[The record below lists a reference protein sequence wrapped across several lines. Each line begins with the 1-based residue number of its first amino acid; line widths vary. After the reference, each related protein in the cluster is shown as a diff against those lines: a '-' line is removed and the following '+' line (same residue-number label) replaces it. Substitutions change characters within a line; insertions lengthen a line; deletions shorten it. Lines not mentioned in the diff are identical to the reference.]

1 VNKLIKILRSS
12 AFLKVRILPIGI
24 MVGVIALSSFGK
36 SQNNS
41 QPLLQDLQGDY
52 LSKHLPDKLV
62 TPSDFYNYAR
72 IRDEEF
78 SETLK
83 EPWHDYSIF
92 PALSEESRRI
102 LIRQP
107 AFDKSSLDSSS
118 PVSLPF
124 NGVIGLTDPEESQF
138 KMVPRIRKPESD
150 NYTSLRGNFLF
161 YGQQIAIHYDKLL
174 ALSTT
179 ASVSED
185 SIAGFW
191 NAFSRSNSNHL
202 VDQLMDYRDMLGLG
216 NWGYF
221 QLVKATSACIF
232 PFNHLSADQITWAL
246 MIRSGFDV
254 RLAFNQ
260 STTTIL
266 FPSKNT
272 INGRQSVVI
281 GQQRFYLD
289 RPMKSMLLV
298 TCPNPFP
305 DNGGIIDLRFYKSL
319 NFRGK
324 LRVQKFVMTWEKKKY
339 EFALRINPDEVRF
352 LTQYPRTDPA
362 IYYRAPLSNA
372 IKEDLLRQF
381 YPILSKFNKA
391 EASAFL
397 LKFVQQEFEYF
408 SMDKKDDRSTGPF
421 ALELIASKSGDDL
434 GKAVLFSWLTR
445 ILLELPVVGV
455 QFPGYFSTAICFSN
469 QLDGDAYYWNRCK
482 YILADPTFQNA
493 PIGILMPELSGLT
506 PQLIE
511 LSGQGSKPNN
521 ITEIWKLAY
530 KMGARRG
537 GVSQDIIF
545 DRQGRALITGYFAG
559 KRSNNPFVACFS
571 EGNSL
576 QWIRRFEGEGQAA
589 AFAITKVN
597 EGEIYIAGSFSG
609 KLEMDG
615 KTIQTSPE
623 KRGLVLAQFNQVGE
637 LIWMKPVPIDSTLKE
652 GPLTYLVKFDRSGN
666 EIHIQWKNED
676 LRNVKNGFSEV
687 NETGL
692 TLTGSGNFSS
702 SKIQTPHISAK
713 NDKEDELI
721 KRSKLLKDAKCN
733 PKVESLLAVLKLLQR
748 EGNEITGN
756 QIQIFI
762 NHNNPFFATV
772 YPSMFNLYGRIAR
785 LKNENG
791 IISLKTNDYKSL
803 VLNNLKIED
812 GARFLIS
819 EYDNG
824 DTRLDVISGFQNIAN
839 PVLLPLNSLLVD
851 FSAGN
856 LIIDYDE
863 DHTLKTVWPEPK
875 P

>member
-1 VNKLIKILRSS
+1 MNKLIKILKGS
-12 AFLKVRILPIGI
+12 ASLKVRILSIGI
-24 MVGVIALSSFGK
+24 TVGVIAISSIGK
-36 SQNNS
+36 SRNNS
-41 QPLLQDLQGDY
+41 QPLLQDHQEDY
-52 LSKHLPDKLV
+52 LSGHLPDKLV
-62 TPSDFYNYAR
+62 TLSDFYNYAR

-78 SETLK
+78 AETLK
-83 EPWHDYSIF
+83 EPWHDYTII

-102 LIRQP
+102 LIRPP

-124 NGVIGLTDPEESQF
+124 NGVVGLTDPEESQL
-138 KMVPRIRKPESD
+138 KMIPRIRKPESD
-150 NYTSLRGNFLF
+150 NYSSLKGNFLF

-216 NWGYF
+216 DWGYF

-232 PFNHLSADQITWAL
+232 PVNHLGADQMTWAL

-266 FPSKNT
+266 FPSQNT

-289 RPMKSMLLV
+289 SPMKSLLLV
-298 TCPNPFP
+298 TTPNPFP
-305 DNGGIIDLRFYKSL
+305 DNYGIIDLRFYKSL

-339 EFALRINPDEVRF
+339 EFAFRINSDEVRF

-372 IKEDLLRQF
+372 LKEDLLRQF
-381 YPILSKFNKA
+381 YPVLSKFNKA

-397 LKFVQQEFEYF
+397 LKFVQQEFEYL
-408 SMDKKDDRSTGPF
+408 SMGKKDDRSTGPF
-421 ALELIASKSGDDL
+421 AMELMASKSGDDL

-455 QFPGYFSTAICFSN
+455 QFPGYFSAAICFSN
-469 QLDGDAYYWNRCK
+469 QLDGDAYYWKRGK

-511 LSGQGSKPNN
+511 LSGQGSQSNN

-545 DRQGRALITGYFAG
+545 DRQGRAFITGYFAG

-576 QWIRRFEGEGQAA
+576 QWIRRFEGEGTAE
-589 AFAITKVN
+589 AFAIAKVN
-597 EGEIYIAGSFSG
+597 DNEIYVAGSFRG
-609 KLEMDG
+609 NLEMDG
-615 KTIQTSPE
+615 KSIGVSPD
-623 KRGLVLAQFNQVGE
+623 KRGLFLAQFNQIGE
-637 LIWMKPVPIDSTLKE
+637 LIWMKPVPTDSTMQDQ
-652 GPLTYLVKFDRSGN
+652 PMTYLVKFDRSGN

-676 LRNVKNGFSEV
+676 LRNVKCGFSEV

-692 TLTGSGNFSS
+692 TLTGYGNFSAF
-702 SKIQTPHISAK
+702 KIRKYPDHGKGGDDSEIMK
-713 NDKEDELI
+713 G
-721 KRSKLLKDAKCN
+721 SKLLKSQQCN
-733 PKVESLLAVLKLLQR
+733 PKVEGLLAVLKLLQR
-748 EGNEITGN
+748 DGCEITGI
-756 QIQIFI
+756 QIQKYVNHINPIFSI
-762 NHNNPFFATV
+762 V
-772 YPSMFNLYGRIAR
+772 YPSMFNSFGRIAL
-785 LKNENG
+785 LKNEDG
-791 IISLKTNDYKSL
+791 IISIKTNDYKSL
-803 VLNNLKIED
+803 VFNNLKIEN
-812 GARFLIS
+812 GARFMIA
-819 EYDNG
+819 ECDNG
-824 DTRLDVISGFQNIAN
+824 DARIDGISGFQNTAN
-839 PVLLPLNSLLVD
+839 PVLLPLNSLLID
-851 FSAGN
+851 SSTGN
-856 LIIDYDE
+856 VIIDYDD
-863 DHTLKTVWPEPK
+863 DHTLKTVWLEPK